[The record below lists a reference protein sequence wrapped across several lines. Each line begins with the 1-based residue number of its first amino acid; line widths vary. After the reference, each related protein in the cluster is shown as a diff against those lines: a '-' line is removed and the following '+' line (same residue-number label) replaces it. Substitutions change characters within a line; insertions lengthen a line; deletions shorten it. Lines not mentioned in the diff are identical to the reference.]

1 MTDELR
7 PAAVPGLPL
16 ASLVP
21 GASGV
26 LTGVTLDS
34 RRVRPGDLYV
44 GLPGAVTH
52 GARFAAAAA
61 ASGALA
67 VLTDAVGADL
77 ARDAALPIAQ
87 VEDPRTAMAEIAAT
101 VYGRPADRTQLF
113 GVTGTNGKTSTVFL
127 LEAALAASGRTV
139 ATLGTLGFRLAGA
152 PVETSRTTI
161 TTPESPDLHALLGVL
176 VEGGADAV
184 AMEVS
189 SHALALHRVDGL
201 TFDAAAF
208 TMLGQ
213 DHLEFHHTMEE
224 YFAAKAKLFTGGRTR
239 AAVINTADD
248 WGRRLAAMVAAE
260 GASTLVTTLGEDA
273 DYRVR
278 WSEPLS
284 TGGSRVLLE
293 HPGGE
298 IEFSLSMLGEFNV
311 ANAVTALALI
321 GATGGDVARA
331 AAGLAEAQVPGRMQ
345 RVDLGEGRPH
355 LVVDFAHTPQA
366 VAAALN
372 ALPATG
378 RRIAVLGAGGDRDP
392 SKRGPMGRAAARG
405 ADVVIV
411 TDDNPRSENPA
422 DIRAAVS
429 AGARGRDAEVID
441 GGDRRS
447 AIAHALELA
456 GPNDW
461 IAVLGKG
468 HESGQDV
475 GGVVTPFDDVAVA
488 RELGGR

>member
-1 MTDELR
+1 
-7 PAAVPGLPL
+7 
-16 ASLVP
+16 
-21 GASGV
+21 
-26 LTGVTLDS
+26 
-34 RRVRPGDLYV
+34 
-44 GLPGAVTH
+44 
-52 GARFAAAAA
+52 
-61 ASGALA
+61 
-67 VLTDAVGADL
+67 
-77 ARDAALPIAQ
+77 
-87 VEDPRTAMAEIAAT
+87 
-101 VYGRPADRTQLF
+101 
-113 GVTGTNGKTSTVFL
+113 
-127 LEAALAASGRTV
+127 
-139 ATLGTLGFRLAGA
+139 
-152 PVETSRTTI
+152 
-161 TTPESPDLHALLGVL
+161 
-176 VEGGADAV
+176 
-184 AMEVS
+184 
-189 SHALALHRVDGL
+189 
-201 TFDAAAF
+201 
-208 TMLGQ
+208 
-213 DHLEFHHTMEE
+213 
-224 YFAAKAKLFTGGRTR
+224 
-239 AAVINTADD
+239 
-248 WGRRLAAMVAAE
+248 
-260 GASTLVTTLGEDA
+260 
-273 DYRVR
+273 
-278 WSEPLS
+278 
-284 TGGSRVLLE
+284 
-293 HPGGE
+293 
-298 IEFSLSMLGEFNV
+298 MLGEFNV

-447 AIAHALELA
+447 AIARALELA